1 MLADLWPQAFDDI
14 WFQIAFLL
22 TTALASYFIFR
33 KLRLPKILGLI
44 VLGIV
49 IGPSMLGIVSLKE
62 EGSFS
67 LLSLLAEF
75 GAIVILFM
83 IGLEF
88 EIRDI
93 YTRKNAFV
101 AIGGIVLPWVGGF
114 LLAEFML
121 SGPGEPFTKLNQ
133 SLFVGTAL
141 VATSVA
147 ISAAVLKEFGAISSR
162 VGKTILGAAVV
173 DDVIGMIVLAIS
185 TGIATGKGVNLE
197 VLSRVSIAAILFVSL
212 GAYLGSKFVTKVIG
226 AVERRGLEMGLGESG
241 FMIAVAFA
249 FLYAFISKSLG
260 ISAIV
265 GAFIA
270 GTSFS
275 GCEYRKQFM
284 QGIAFLEW
292 VFAPIFFVSLGVL
305 VNIRLPIS
313 IWLFA
318 LALSAVAILSKV
330 IGGGV
335 PARLQGM
342 SSRESISVG
351 LGMSPRL
358 EVAMVIALYG
368 LDHQIITSR
377 IYSVIVLTG
386 LVTVVVAPALL
397 RTIILRSIEPVD

>member
-1 MLADLWPQAFDDI
+1 
-14 WFQIAFLL
+14 
-22 TTALASYFIFR
+22 
-33 KLRLPKILGLI
+33 
-44 VLGIV
+44 
-49 IGPSMLGIVSLKE
+49 
-62 EGSFS
+62 
-67 LLSLLAEF
+67 
-75 GAIVILFM
+75 M

-93 YTRKNAFV
+93 YTRKNVIV

-114 LLAEFML
+114 FLAELML
-121 SGPGEPFTKLNQ
+121 SDPGEPFTKLDQ

-173 DDVIGMIVLAIS
+173 DDVIGMIVLAIT
-185 TGIATGKGVNLE
+185 TGVASGEGVNLE
-197 VLSRVSIAAILFVSL
+197 DLGKASVAAILFV
-212 GAYLGSKFVTKVIG
+212 GAGTYLGTKFVTRVIS
-226 AVERRGLEMGLGESG
+226 AVERRGIEMGIGESG

-275 GCEYRKQFM
+275 RSEYRKQFM

-292 VFAPIFFVSLGVL
+292 AFAPIFFVSLGVL
-305 VNIRLPIS
+305 VNIRLPIN

-318 LALSAVAILSKV
+318 FALAAVAILSKV
-330 IGGGV
+330 LGGGI
-335 PARLQGM
+335 PARLLGM
-342 SSRESISVG
+342 SSRESVSVG

-358 EVAMVIALYG
+358 EVAMVIALFG
-368 LDHQIITSR
+368 LEHEIITSR

-386 LVTVVVAPALL
+386 LLTVLVAPTLL
-397 RTIILRSIEPVD
+397 RGVIGRSIDPTA

>member
-1 MLADLWPQAFDDI
+1 MLADLWPEIFGDA

-22 TTALASYFIFR
+22 TTALISYFIFR
-33 KLRLPKILGLI
+33 KLHLPKILGLI
-44 VLGIV
+44 VLGIIV
-49 IGPSMLGIVSLKE
+49 GPSVLGMISLE
-62 EGSFS
+62 SGGSFS

-75 GAIVILFM
+75 GAIVVLFM

-93 YTRKNAFV
+93 YTRKNVIV

-114 LLAEFML
+114 FLAELML
-121 SGPGEPFTKLNQ
+121 SDPGEPFTKLDQ

-173 DDVIGMIVLAIS
+173 DDVIGMIVLAIT
-185 TGIATGKGVNLE
+185 TGVASGEGVNLE
-197 VLSRVSIAAILFVSL
+197 DLGKASVAAILFV
-212 GAYLGSKFVTKVIG
+212 GAGTYLGTKFVTRVIS
-226 AVERRGLEMGLGESG
+226 AVERRGIEMGIGESG

-275 GCEYRKQFM
+275 RSEYRKQFM

-292 VFAPIFFVSLGVL
+292 AFAPIFFVSLGVL
-305 VNIRLPIS
+305 VNIRLPIN

-318 LALSAVAILSKV
+318 FALAAVAILSKV
-330 IGGGV
+330 LGGGI
-335 PARLQGM
+335 PARLLGM
-342 SSRESISVG
+342 SSRESVSVG

-358 EVAMVIALYG
+358 EVAMVIALFG
-368 LDHQIITSR
+368 LEHEIITSR

-386 LVTVVVAPALL
+386 LLTVLVAPTLL
-397 RTIILRSIEPVD
+397 RGVIGRSIDPTA

>member
-1 MLADLWPQAFDDI
+1 MLADLWPEIFGDA

-22 TTALASYFIFR
+22 TTALIAYFIFR

-44 VLGIV
+44 VLGIIV
-49 IGPSMLGIVSLKE
+49 GPSMLGMVSLE
-62 EGSFS
+62 EAGSFS
-67 LLSLLAEF
+67 LLGLLAEF
-75 GAIVILFM
+75 GAIVVLFM

-93 YTRKNAFV
+93 YTRKNVFV
-101 AIGGIVLPWVGGF
+101 AIGGIVLPWVGGY

-121 SGPGEPFTKLNQ
+121 PAPGDPFTKLNQ

-147 ISAAVLKEFGAISSR
+147 ISAAVLKEFGALSSR

-173 DDVIGMIVLAIS
+173 DDVIGMVVLAIT
-185 TGIATGKGVNLE
+185 TGVASGEGIDLEGLGK
-197 VLSRVSIAAILFVSL
+197 VSIAAILFVGA
-212 GAYLGSKFVTKVIG
+212 GAYLGAKFVTKVIS
-226 AVERRGLEMGLGESG
+226 AVERRGIEMGIEESG

-275 GCEYRKQFM
+275 GCEYRKRFM

-292 VFAPIFFVSLGVL
+292 AFAPLFFVSLGVL
-305 VNIRLPIS
+305 VDVRLPFS

-318 LALSAVAILSKV
+318 LALAAVAILSKV
-330 IGGGV
+330 VGGGG
-335 PARLQGM
+335 PARMLGM
-342 SSRESISVG
+342 SNRESISVG

-358 EVAMVIALYG
+358 EVAMVIALFG
-368 LDHQIITSR
+368 LNHEIITSR
-377 IYSVIVLTG
+377 VYSVIVLTG
-386 LVTVVVAPALL
+386 LVTVLIAPALL
-397 RTIILRSIEPVD
+397 RSIIWKSIEPPE

>member
-1 MLADLWPQAFDDI
+1 
-14 WFQIAFLL
+14 
-22 TTALASYFIFR
+22 
-33 KLRLPKILGLI
+33 
-44 VLGIV
+44 
-49 IGPSMLGIVSLKE
+49 MLGMVSLQE
-62 EGSFS
+62 AGTFS
-67 LLSLLAEF
+67 LLGLLAEF
-75 GAIVILFM
+75 GAIVVLFM

-93 YTRKNAFV
+93 YTRKNIFV
-101 AIGGIVLPWVGGF
+101 AIGGIVLPWVGGY

-121 SGPGEPFTKLNQ
+121 PDPGDPFTKLNQ

-173 DDVIGMIVLAIS
+173 DDIIGMIILAIT
-185 TGIATGKGVNLE
+185 TGVAGGAGINLE
-197 VLSRVSIAAILFVSL
+197 GLGTVSIAAIVFVGA
-212 GAYLGSKFVTKVIG
+212 GAYLGTKFVTKVIS
-226 AVERRGLEMGLGESG
+226 AVERRGIEMGIEESG

-275 GCEYRKQFM
+275 GSEYRKRFM

-292 VFAPIFFVSLGVL
+292 AFAPLFFVSLGVL
-305 VNIRLPIS
+305 VDVRLPFS

-318 LALSAVAILSKV
+318 LALAAVAILSKV
-330 IGGGV
+330 VGGGG
-335 PARLQGM
+335 PARMLGM

-358 EVAMVIALYG
+358 EVAMVIALFG
-368 LDHQIITSR
+368 LNHEIITSR

-386 LVTVVVAPALL
+386 LLTVLVAPALL
-397 RTIILRSIEPVD
+397 RSIMLKSIEPPD